1 MRWVYR
7 RIVSF
12 RTNAKQRREERRLS
26 QMSTLDLQDI
36 GYPHRLKSSLRA
48 IPELP
53 LINFDALSR
62 HAKKRKWGK

>member
-7 RIVSF
+7 IIVRF
-12 RTNAKQRREERRLS
+12 KMDAKQRREDGTLS
-26 QMSTLDLQDI
+26 RMSTLELQDI
-36 GYPHRLKSSLRA
+36 GYPHRLKSSPRS

-62 HAKKRKWGK
+62 HAKLRHSEK